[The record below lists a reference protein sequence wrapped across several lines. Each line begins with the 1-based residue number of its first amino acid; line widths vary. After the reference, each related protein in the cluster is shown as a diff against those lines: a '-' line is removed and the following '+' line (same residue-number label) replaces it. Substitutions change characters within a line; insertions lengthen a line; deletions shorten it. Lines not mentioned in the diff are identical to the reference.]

1 LERKERLIKG
11 GFKKQSKMK
20 TLTLEED
27 GVKRSWLK
35 TFKQQWPLH
44 AMVIPGIIFVI
55 IFVYIPIYGLVMAFQ
70 RFTVMDTFGT
80 ARWVGLENFRII
92 LNDPFFWDS
101 VWNTLGI
108 SLMKMLF
115 GFVAPIILAV
125 QIHEMKNGPLK
136 KFIQSVS
143 YLPHFL
149 SWVILG
155 GMMIT
160 WLSTNGLINQ
170 IFQLFGGAQN
180 PENHLLNANAYWLIA
195 TLSDVWKN
203 VGWGT
208 ILYLAAL
215 SNVDPTYY
223 EAAKIDGA
231 NRLQMIR
238 HITIPS
244 LRLIISLNFVLTVSG
259 LLGSNLDQTLVL
271 QNPVNQ
277 PASEVIGSYVFR
289 MGIVQG
295 DFSYATAVGLG
306 TSIIALILLLT
317 ANGVTKKLNDNESIL

>member
-1 LERKERLIKG
+1 MAQSSRLIKN
-11 GFKKQSKMK
+11 FKK
-20 TLTLEED
+20 
-27 GVKRSWLK
+27 
-35 TFKQQWPLH
+35 QWPLH

-55 IFVYIPIYGLVMAFQ
+55 IFVYIPIYGLVIAFQ
-70 RFTVMDTFGT
+70 RFTVMDTIGT
-80 ARWVGLENFRII
+80 ARWVGFDNFRII
-92 LNDPFFWDS
+92 LSDRFFWDS
-101 VWNTLGI
+101 VWNTVGI
-108 SLMKMLF
+108 SLIKMLF
-115 GFVAPIILAV
+115 GFVAPIILAI
-125 QIHEMKNGPLK
+125 QIHEMKKGALK
-136 KFIQSVS
+136 KIVQTIS

-170 IFQLFGGAQN
+170 VLQLFGAATN
-180 PENHLLNANAYWLIA
+180 PQNHLLNANAYWLIA
-195 TLSDVWKN
+195 ALSDVWKN

-215 SNVDPTYY
+215 SKVDPTYY

-231 NRLQMIR
+231 NRFQMIR

-244 LRLIISLNFVLTVSG
+244 LRLIISLNFVLTISG

-306 TSIIALILLLT
+306 TSIIALILLVT
-317 ANGVTKKLNDNESIL
+317 ANTVTKKLNDNESIL

>member
-1 LERKERLIKG
+1 MIKSR
-11 GFKKQSKMK
+11 FIK
-20 TLTLEED
+20 D
-27 GVKRSWLK
+27 
-35 TFKQQWPLH
+35 FKQQWPLH
-44 AMVIPGIIFVI
+44 TMVIPGIIFVI
-55 IFVYIPIYGLVMAFQ
+55 IFVYIPIYGLVIAFQ

-80 ARWVGLENFRII
+80 ARWVGFDNFRII
-92 LNDPFFWDS
+92 LDDPFFWDS
-101 VWNTLGI
+101 VRNTIGI
-108 SLMKMLF
+108 NLLRMVF
-115 GFVAPIILAV
+115 GFFAPIILAI
-125 QIHEMKNGPLK
+125 QIYEMRQGPLK
-136 KFIQSVS
+136 KIVQTIS

-170 IFQLFGGAQN
+170 LLQLIGLAQN
-180 PENHLLNANAYWLIA
+180 PQNHLLNANSYWFIA
-195 TLSDVWKN
+195 VVSDVWKN

-215 SNVDPTYY
+215 SKVDPTYY

-231 NRLQMIR
+231 NRFQMIR
-238 HITIPS
+238 HITVPS
-244 LRLIISLNFVLTVSG
+244 LRMIISLNFILTISG
-259 LLGSNLDQTLVL
+259 LLGSNIDQTLVL

-306 TSIIALILLLT
+306 TSIIALILLVT
-317 ANGVTKKLNDNESIL
+317 ANKVTKKLNDNESIL